1 MSLNQQFPVS
11 AQVDDRGALEVVYR
25 HRYARSSADAPP
37 FSWPLTKTFGS
48 STLTL
53 VSSRELSD
61 VLSES
66 LGTTEASYRGK
77 AFSKDFVTVE
87 ASITNEP
94 ITAHPD
100 FSDWAGTA
108 DTPNTD
114 NAIWETIDGV
124 NRFVQFRDDY
134 QLAGITTYLAPE
146 WTFTLEWMSD
156 SASLS
161 IQPGNVYAL
170 PPIPNFSMINGL
182 SLLATSVQQEQN
194 GGAWK
199 IGVQLLG
206 APNWSSDLYS

>member
-37 FSWPLTKTFGS
+37 FEWPITKAFGS
-48 STLTL
+48 STLVL
-53 VSSRELSD
+53 VSSREVSD
-61 VLSES
+61 VLSET
-66 LGTTEASYRGK
+66 LGTTEASYRGM

-100 FSDWAGTA
+100 FSDWAGTPEE
-108 DTPNTD
+108 PNES
-114 NAIWETIDGV
+114 NAIWETSDGV

-134 QLAGITTYLAPE
+134 ALAGITTYLAPE
-146 WTFTLEWMSD
+146 WTFTLEWMSP
-156 SASLS
+156 SASLN
-161 IQPGNVYAL
+161 IQPGNVYTL
-170 PPIPNFSMINGL
+170 PPIPNFSMINNL
-182 SLLATSVQQEQN
+182 SLLATSVEQEQN

-206 APNWSSDLYS
+206 APNWSSDIY

>member
-37 FSWPLTKTFGS
+37 FSWPLTKTFGN
-48 STLTL
+48 STLML
-53 VSSRELSD
+53 VSSREVSD
-61 VLSES
+61 VLSET

-77 AFSKDFVTVE
+77 AFSKDFVVVE
-87 ASITNEP
+87 AAITNEP

-100 FSDWAGTA
+100 FEDWAGTA
-108 DTPNTD
+108 EEPDTD

-156 SASLS
+156 SPSTS
-161 IQPGNVYAL
+161 ILPGNVYAL
-170 PPIPNFSMINGL
+170 PSIPNFSMIGGL